1 MQKLLGHVAI
11 KIDPQL
17 HVKDPLTSSVGQE
30 IIRQSVA
37 LISSDG
43 LEAFTFKK
51 LASELGSTESTI
63 YRYFKNKQQL
73 MMYLA
78 SWYWSMLEWKVVFAT
93 ANVGLSKE
101 KLDKALLVLSAPVN
115 GNNETDFF
123 NEHKMHGIVVSESFK
138 AFVVKNLLKKE
149 RVGYFSA
156 YSNLCI
162 RIADIVLE
170 NKKSYKYPKALAATL
185 IEAAHYQIFLQSKLP
200 ELTDLPKG
208 DNHLYTMLHHLAF
221 TALEDKK

>member
-1 MQKLLGHVAI
+1 MQKLLSHVAI

-17 HVKDPLTSSVGQE
+17 HVKDPLTSAVGQE

-37 LISSDG
+37 LLAAEG

-51 LASELGSTESTI
+51 LAVTLSSTESTI

-78 SWYWSMLEWKVVFAT
+78 SWYWSMLEWKVVFAS
-93 ANVGLSKE
+93 ANVIQPKE
-101 KLDKALLVLSAPVN
+101 KLDKALAVLSAPVV
-115 GNNETDFF
+115 GNSETDFF
-123 NEHKMHGIVVSESFK
+123 NEQKMHGIVVSESFK
-138 AFVVKNLLKKE
+138 AFVVNNLQKKE
-149 RVGYFSA
+149 RIGYFAA
-156 YSNLCI
+156 YSNLCS
-162 RIADIVLE
+162 RIAEIISE
-170 NKKSYKYPKALAATL
+170 NKKSFKYPKALAATIL
-185 IEAAHYQIFLQSKLP
+185 EAAHYQIFLQSRLP

-208 DNHLYTMLHHLAF
+208 DNHLYNLLHHLAF